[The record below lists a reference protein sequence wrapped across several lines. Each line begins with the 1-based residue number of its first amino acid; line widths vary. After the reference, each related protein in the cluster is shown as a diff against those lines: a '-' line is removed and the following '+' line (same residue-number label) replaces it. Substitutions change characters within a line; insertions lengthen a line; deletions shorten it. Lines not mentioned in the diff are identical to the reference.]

1 MFWSSVFNGLKVFM
15 HWEIYVLGIL
25 YLIISW
31 APLIPV
37 MFAKNEESAMA
48 KSFWLMMFVQPL
60 FIVFGTFLLVSSLFP
75 IILGYGDD
83 ATWSLPWV
91 LMFKSPL
98 AVVIL
103 IVTMLIMFFI
113 SSLAPILGRS
123 TSFVVLIIGG
133 TALLFLLNIMN
144 MGSPEI
150 GLNGIDP
157 IPGFLT
163 IIGIVI
169 FSAIASWFGIL
180 VAAVISTGLSLFHEG
195 IGEALMIPI
204 CSIFGFIPVFI
215 YGAWLGLQL
224 NL

>member
-31 APLIPV
+31 IPLIPV
-37 MFAKNEESAMA
+37 MLAKNEESAMA

-60 FIVFGTFLLVSSLFP
+60 FVVFGTFLLVSSLFP
-75 IILGYGDD
+75 IILGYGND
-83 ATWSLPWV
+83 ASWAVPWLLIFKLPMTV
-91 LMFKSPL
+91 ITLIAKMF
-98 AVVIL
+98 IL
-103 IVTMLIMFFI
+103 FFI
-113 SSLAPILGRS
+113 ASILGS
-123 TSFVVLIIGG
+123 PKSLVVLIIGG
-133 TALLFLLNIMN
+133 TALLFLLNIIN

-150 GLNGIDP
+150 GLNEIDP

-169 FSAIASWFGIL
+169 ISATASWIGIL
-180 VAAVISTGLSLFHEG
+180 VSAAISTGLSYFHEG